1 MLSKNIHRQQLAAQ
15 CNSNY
20 PTERYNITY
29 LYLDT
34 GMISWLKQDFSTE
47 HTTSTETGAWN
58 SLASF
63 PLQWSI
69 SFSAFHPV
77 VCRYWWSLCTISKAC
92 EWKWRRQVYSQ
103 GDKLLVKGMQIRK
116 KVKVTGIIWPF
127 SVLLWHLKQLLVL
140 YHLRINK
147 KLSVNKKWVWDKHFR
162 KKNQF

>member
-77 VCRYWWSLCTISKAC
+77 VCRYWWSLCTISKADEFLVLSTEKSLNHWYQHQTWPTAC
-92 EWKWRRQVYSQ
+92 LPILHNSLLGRLQWRKHART
-103 GDKLLVKGMQIRK
+103 KRK
-116 KVKVTGIIWPF
+116 KDFFPADN
-127 SVLLWHLKQLLVL
+127 LLRGWVITTLNTTDL
-140 YHLRINK
+140 Y
-147 KLSVNKKWVWDKHFR
+147 
-162 KKNQF
+162 